1 MATTVRNTWRAL
13 SPEQRV
19 AGVGALLLIVS
30 TFGPFSWVE
39 GAEVLVALAILLL
52 ITRRAQG
59 RRFHLPFGDGTMIAL
74 AGIWSALLVLLRLLD
89 RPFAQAVFAF
99 GCCALIF
106 AAGVRERTRRPPDD
120 MPATRAA
127 PTWLDED
134 PPGPGR
140 GEARRR
146 KRAPAARSED
156 FTEPL
161 PTNHGVTRPVSSS
174 RDPGVTEPLPR
185 DADFTE
191 PLPGD
196 QRTLPLPTERPDLPD
211 VDEPPDFKL
220 P

>member
-1 MATTVRNTWRAL
+1 MVRNTWRAL

-39 GAEVLVALAILLL
+39 GAQVLVALAILLL
-52 ITRRAQG
+52 IIRRAQG

-74 AGIWSALLVLLRLLD
+74 AGVWSALLVLLRLLE

-106 AAGVRERTRRPPDD
+106 AAGVRERTKRPPDD
-120 MPATRAA
+120 MPSTRAE

-134 PPGPGR
+134 PPIAGR
-140 GEARRR
+140 GARR
-146 KRAPAARSED
+146 KRPPAPPEEGL
-156 FTEPL
+156 TQPL
-161 PTNHGVTRPVSSS
+161 PTNHGVTRPV
-174 RDPGVTEPLPR
+174 PR
-185 DADFTE
+185 DADLTE